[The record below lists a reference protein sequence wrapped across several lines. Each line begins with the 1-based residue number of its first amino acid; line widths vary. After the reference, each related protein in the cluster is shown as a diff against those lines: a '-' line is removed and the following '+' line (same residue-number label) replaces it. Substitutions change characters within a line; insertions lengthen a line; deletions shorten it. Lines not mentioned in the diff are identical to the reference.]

1 MFTLLANYR
10 NIWYIFYILTIN
22 NINNIV
28 EYAAVN
34 TAIKLCIPPMGDLRK
49 TKRHIAQEISEWE
62 EEHGPED
69 GVPERAP
76 ELEWGFMDDSDQPM
90 APG

>member
-1 MFTLLANYR
+1 
-10 NIWYIFYILTIN
+10 
-22 NINNIV
+22 
-28 EYAAVN
+28 
-34 TAIKLCIPPMGDLRK
+34 MGDLRK